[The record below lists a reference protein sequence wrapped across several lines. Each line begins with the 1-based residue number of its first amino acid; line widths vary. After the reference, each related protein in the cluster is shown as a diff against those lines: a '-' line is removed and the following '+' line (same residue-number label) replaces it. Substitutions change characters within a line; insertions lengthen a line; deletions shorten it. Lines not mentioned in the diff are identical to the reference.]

1 MAVQR
6 CCRTACDLLRAA
18 TARSCLRH
26 CPKETNELD
35 LLEQWCA
42 IFFTLERRYRILKP
56 CYTSLCAATSWRPLA
71 LLMLRPSSAPQ
82 FALNCRHGTTKLVRS
97 GGGNTKSKTH
107 GRISQRHAVWVFL
120 VFFKRVSYFAYLKRL
135 FFLNFFLPTL
145 KALDIAC
152 LEQASRNAL
161 RASVSFFFFC

>member
-1 MAVQR
+1 MMAVQR
-6 CCRTACDLLRAA
+6 CCHTACDLLRTA

-82 FALNCRHGTTKLVRS
+82 FSLNCRHGTTKLVRS

-107 GRISQRHAVWVFL
+107 GRISPQVNFFFL
-120 VFFKRVSYFAYLKRL
+120 LTMRRFQFRKRVSYLVEHCIYSAKQ
-135 FFLNFFLPTL
+135 NQ
-145 KALDIAC
+145 AIA
-152 LEQASRNAL
+152 S
-161 RASVSFFFFC
+161 

>member
-1 MAVQR
+1 MMAVQR

-82 FALNCRHGTTKLVRS
+82 FSLNCRHGTTKTRKKRRWEYKIEDPWAHIATPCCVS
-97 GGGNTKSKTH
+97 FF
-107 GRISQRHAVWVFL
+107 VF
-120 VFFKRVSYFAYLKRL
+120 FFKRVSYFAYLKRL
-135 FFLNFFLPTL
+135 FFNFFIF
-145 KALDIAC
+145 A
-152 LEQASRNAL
+152 NA
-161 RASVSFFFFC
+161 

>member
-82 FALNCRHGTTKLVRS
+82 FSLNCRHGTTKLVRS

-107 GRISQRHAVWVFL
+107 GRISQRHAVWVFC
-120 VFFKRVSYFAYLKRL
+120 
-135 FFLNFFLPTL
+135 FFLNAFRISLTWNAFFE
-145 KALDIAC
+145 KNALDA
-152 LEQASRNAL
+152 
-161 RASVSFFFFC
+161 FFFVFFYFFANA